1 MGLTRKEAE
10 QELEDLRERLLRY
23 QREYYID
30 NAPSVSDREY
40 DRLFDRLLA
49 IESEFP
55 DLVTPDSPSHRVGS
69 DLSRDFPEVEHSVP
83 VLSLDKV
90 YTGEELRAWMQKTA
104 DRLDGSPF
112 VMEEKLDGISLV
124 IYYRDGVLER
134 AVTRGNGRVGNDVT
148 ANAKTIQDLPLR
160 LSESTTVAVRGEVY
174 LQKSAFERINR
185 SAETAYANPR
195 NFAGGTLR
203 RAKSNEVARV
213 PLRILVYE
221 GYFDPP
227 LESHME
233 SLAKLHDLG
242 FCVNDRIA
250 GINAGERVNELQ
262 NRLEHALFG
271 DLSTVDTYINKET
284 EERPRIDYEI
294 DGLVVKVDD
303 IGGREELGYTGHHP
317 RWAVAYKFESP
328 EGVSDVHAIDVQV
341 GRTGRIT
348 PVARITP
355 TQIGG
360 TTVSNVTL
368 HNQDY
373 IVSLELNLGDRV
385 AVSRR
390 GDVIPA
396 VERVLE
402 KRSTGVW
409 QMPATCPS
417 CEQSLEKLG
426 AHHFCVNYDCPAR
439 RSGRLYFFAG
449 VNGMDID
456 YLGSETVDTLLE
468 AGLLS
473 GIPDIYR
480 LDFEAV
486 EELPGFGKKKVELLR
501 NGIEKS
507 KERSFS
513 VVLPSLGITDVGPK
527 VTELMIGAGIRD
539 IDSLLEIADA
549 ADVERLVQ
557 IDGIGEKTARSII
570 DRMADPKVRREINDL
585 RELGLNFEAE
595 GEVSEAVGNQFEGQI
610 WCVTGS
616 FERFNPRE
624 KAMEEI
630 KKRGGRTVSSVSGKT
645 THLLAGSSAGSK
657 LDKARSVGARIVDED
672 EFIRLLENGE
682 A

>member
-1 MGLTRKEAE
+1 MTKEDARG
-10 QELEDLRERLLRY
+10 ELEELREQLLRY
-23 QREYYID
+23 QREYYVD
-30 NAPSVSDREY
+30 NTPSVSDSEY
-40 DRLFDRLLA
+40 DRLFDRLLVL
-49 IESEFP
+49 ESEFP
-55 DLVTPDSPSHRVGS
+55 DLVTADSPSHRVGS
-69 DLSRDFPEVEHSVP
+69 DLSRDFPEVEHTVP

-90 YTGEELRAWMQKTA
+90 YTAEELRAWMEKTS

-124 IYYRDGVLER
+124 MYYRDGVLER

-148 ANAKTIQDLPLR
+148 ANARTIRDLPLR
-160 LSESTTVAVRGEVY
+160 LPESTTVAVRGEVY
-174 LQKSAFERINR
+174 LERSAFDKINR

-203 RAKSNEVARV
+203 RTKSSEVAKV

-227 LESHME
+227 YESHMDA
-233 SLAKLHDLG
+233 LAKLNDLG
-242 FCVNDRIA
+242 FDVNDRIA
-250 GINAGERVNELQ
+250 CINAGERQPDVQ
-262 NRLEHALFG
+262 RRLEHALFG
-271 DLSTVDTYINKET
+271 DLDTVDRYIKRET
-284 EERPRIDYEI
+284 EERRLIDYEI

-303 IGGREELGYTGHHP
+303 IAGRVELGYTGHHP
-317 RWAVAYKFESP
+317 RWAVAYKFEPP
-328 EGVSDVHAIDVQV
+328 EGISDVHSIDVQV

-373 IVSLELNLGDRV
+373 IMTLELNLGDLV
-385 AVSRR
+385 AISRR

-402 KRSTGVW
+402 KRSTGFW
-409 QMPATCPS
+409 EMPGTCPS
-417 CEQSLEKLG
+417 CGHDLSKLG

-449 VNGMDID
+449 SGGMDID

-486 EELPGFGKKKVELLR
+486 VELPGFGQKKVELLKG
-501 NGIEKS
+501 GIEKS
-507 KERSFS
+507 KDQPYS

-527 VTELMIGAGIRD
+527 VTELLIDAGFRD
-539 IDSLLEIADA
+539 IDSLFAVADQDNVA
-549 ADVERLVQ
+549 RLTE

-570 DRMADPKVRREINDL
+570 DRMADPKLRREISTL
-585 RELGLNFEAE
+585 RELGLKFEAE
-595 GEVSEAVGNQFEGQI
+595 REAPALFGNQFEGQT

-624 KAMEEI
+624 RAMEEI
-630 KKRGGRTVSSVSGKT
+630 RKRGGKTVGSVSGKI
-645 THLLAGSSAGSK
+645 THLLAGSGAGSK
-657 LDKARSVGARIVDED
+657 LQKAQSVGARVVSEE
-672 EFIRLLENGE
+672 EFIELLGTDGV
-682 A
+682 